1 MAPDRMSSALFR
13 SRIRTLAALFAFASL
28 WLSTAGAAH
37 ACSCEK
43 ISPAQGFERAQY
55 VFAGKVVEAGAHTWV
70 VEVERVWKGRD
81 TLTHKARL
89 MDVYAKMDCESF
101 FKEGEHYLFFAIV
114 AKGPRDV
121 FYHPQ
126 VCNLT
131 SPLRSRRV
139 SAPSGESVWLEDLI
153 ISERGPGEPPGEDPG
168 SGRLP

>member
-1 MAPDRMSSALFR
+1 MAIGSALLR
-13 SRIRTLAALFAFASL
+13 SPIRMLAASL
-28 WLSTAGAAH
+28 ALMGAWILAGDAQ

-43 ISPAQGFERAQY
+43 ISPAEGFERAQY
-55 VFAGKVVEAGAHTWV
+55 VFAGKIVEAGAHTWV
-70 VEVERVWKGRD
+70 VEVDRVWKGRD

-101 FKEGEHYLFFAIV
+101 FREGERYLFFAIV

-126 VCNLT
+126 VCNWT
-131 SPLRSRRV
+131 SPLHSRRV
-139 SAPSGESVWLEDLI
+139 VTPNGASVWLEELI
-153 ISERGPGEPPGEDPG
+153 MREHGPGEPPGEEAG